1 MKLWVEFSKD
11 YALTTEKITRFLAGG
26 DIEGAKQLI
35 HTVKGVAG
43 NLSAVD
49 IKVAAEHIE
58 TALCKDIHSCHLSLQ
73 QLHSAIAAT
82 TDVINGWQNH
92 LKKDSD
98 AQQSPQASQATQ
110 ATQALTM
117 ESPSQISLLNQLTE
131 YLKTN
136 NPHAGKTFN
145 SLKKNIRDPQFQT
158 TLQQMEQ
165 HINDLDF
172 DLALSLFGEIAGF
185 MRSGDTLLIF

>member
-1 MKLWVEFSKD
+1 MD
-11 YALTTEKITRFLAGG
+11 
-26 DIEGAKQLI
+26 DIEGAKQLV

-58 TALCKDIHSCHLSLQ
+58 AALRKDDIHSCHSPLQ

-82 TDVINGWQNH
+82 SDVINGWQNN
-92 LKKDSD
+92 LRKDSD
-98 AQQSPQASQATQ
+98 TQQAPQAPAQALQASQA
-110 ATQALTM
+110 LTM
-117 ESPSQISLLNQLTE
+117 DSPSQISLMNQLTD

-145 SLKKNIRDPQFQT
+145 SLKKNVRDPQFQT
-158 TLQQMEQ
+158 IIHQMEE

-172 DLALSLFGEIAGF
+172 DLALSLLGEMAGS
-185 MRSGDTLLIF
+185 MGIDHEKIKK